1 MGVPP
6 HLVEGDYDIKIQSQ
20 LLANRPS
27 QLRLRFTI
35 TGVMV
40 VTLNLALMVLTR
52 FISMRKVDA
61 VEDMAEEV
69 QLQATAEQG
78 QR

>member
-6 HLVEGDYDIKIQSQ
+6 HLVEDYDIKIQSQ